1 VATGRPWL
9 QPFGPNIWTADGP
22 LVRDMGLTFKTRM
35 TVVRLTDGSLWVESP
50 VSTPPE
56 SLNAVHALGEVGYL
70 VAGTQKHTWR
80 LAAWQPLF
88 PDAQLWAPGKTSLSI
103 AGVRAPVNDVLT
115 DVSYEGWAADVDQL
129 VFRGSPFLREVHFLH
144 RTSGTVILGDVI
156 QANPPLEG
164 KALSNLAFRVLGIG
178 SAKGGVPRDIR
189 LGLFQRSRARESLE
203 RLLSWDF
210 DKLILSH
217 GDCITRDAKA
227 YIRSAF
233 RWLDR

>member
-1 VATGRPWL
+1 
-9 QPFGPNIWTADGP
+9 
-22 LVRDMGLTFKTRM
+22 M
-35 TVVRLTDGSLWVESP
+35 TVVRLADGSLWVESP
-50 VSTPPE
+50 VSVPPE
-56 SLNAVHALGEVGYL
+56 ALDAVHALGEVRYL

-80 LAAWQPLF
+80 LAAWQPRF

-103 AGVRAPVNDVLT
+103 AGVRVAVNDVLA
-115 DVSYEGWAADVDQL
+115 DVPYDGWATDMDQL

-156 QANPPLEG
+156 QANAPLEG
-164 KALSNLAFRVLGIG
+164 KALSNLAFRMLGIG
-178 SAKGGVPRDIR
+178 SSKGGVPRDIK
-189 LGLFQRSRARESLE
+189 LGLVQRSRARESLA
-203 RLLSWDF
+203 RLLTWDF

-227 YIRSAF
+227 YIRNAF